1 MAENLGGIKG
11 QFGAVQLKYN
21 QNSPQLNLIIIPG
34 GRIGRSTN

>member
-21 QNSPQLNLIIIPG
+21 LIPHTQNEL
-34 GRIGRSTN
+34 